1 MREILGIPL
10 FTAKRRCIPFL
21 ACLVLSMLASLATFG
36 CTIKQNIKIKV
47 PPKVLQAK
55 TASLEELLGML
66 QRYDRI
72 HSVSSRLEVEYF
84 SGKKESG
91 VIQEIKPQPGYI
103 LLRRPNS
110 TRLVVQNFVTKTRE
124 LEVLSVEDD
133 LSIYYRRENALY
145 VGKNSAKNL
154 ITENGE
160 NSSGFAVPIRGGHI
174 FEAIIPQSIQIDAP
188 GFLYSKEEES
198 DSGAK
203 YYVLSVYREGAQ
215 KRIHTVR
222 KIWIERSSL
231 SVARQQVFL
240 EEGQLVSDIVY
251 SDETEVDG
259 LKLPRRIHIDRPL
272 DGYALNLEF
281 KSWRI
286 DPDLQDNA
294 FSLKLPEGVQV
305 IHLIEK

>member
-1 MREILGIPL
+1 MREILGSPL
-10 FTAKRRCIPFL
+10 FTAKRRCLAFL
-21 ACLVLSMLASLATFG
+21 ACLVLSMAVSLVTFG
-36 CTIKQNIKIKV
+36 CTIKKSIKIEV
-47 PPKVLQAK
+47 PQKILQAK
-55 TASLEELLGML
+55 TATFEALLGLL

-72 HSVSSRLEVEYF
+72 HSVSSSLEVEYF

-133 LSIYYRRENALY
+133 LSIYYRRDNALY

-154 ITENGE
+154 VAENGG
-160 NSSGFAVPIRGGHI
+160 NSSGFTVPIRGGHI
-174 FEAIIPQSIQIDAP
+174 YEAIIPQSIQIDAP
-188 GFLYSKEEES
+188 GFLYSMEEENDPGS
-198 DSGAK
+198 K
-203 YYVLSVYREGAQ
+203 YYVLSVYREGAT
-215 KRIHTVR
+215 KRIHAVR

-231 SVARQQVFL
+231 SVARQQVYL
-240 EEGQLVSDIVY
+240 DEGQLVSDILY

-259 LKLPRRIHIDRPL
+259 LKLPLRIHIDRPL

-286 DPDLQDNA
+286 DPDLPDNA
-294 FSLKLPEGVQV
+294 FTLKLPEGVQV

>member
-1 MREILGIPL
+1 MREILRIPL
-10 FTAKRRCIPFL
+10 FTAKRRCLPFP
-21 ACLVLSMLASLATFG
+21 ACLVLSVVALLATFG
-36 CTIKQNIKIKV
+36 CTIKKTIKIDV
-47 PPKVLQAK
+47 PQKILQAK
-55 TASLEELLGML
+55 TAGFEELLGML

-72 HSVSSRLEVEYF
+72 HSVSSSLEVEYF

-133 LSIYYRRENALY
+133 LSIYYRRDNALY

-154 ITENGE
+154 IAENRG
-160 NSSGFAVPIRGGHI
+160 NSSGITVPIRGEHI
-174 FEAIIPQSIQIDAP
+174 YEAIIPQSIQIDAP
-188 GFLYSKEEES
+188 GFLYSMEEAS
-198 DSGAK
+198 DLGAK
-203 YYVLSVYREGAQ
+203 YYVLSVYRENAT
-215 KRIHTVR
+215 KRIHAVR

-231 SVARQQVFL
+231 AVARQQVYL
-240 EEGQLVSDIVY
+240 DEGQLVSDILY

-259 LKLPRRIHIDRPL
+259 LKLPLRIHIDRPL

-286 DPDLQDNA
+286 DPDLPDNA

>member
-1 MREILGIPL
+1 MREILEIPL
-10 FTAKRRCIPFL
+10 YTAKRRWIPFL
-21 ACLVLSMLASLATFG
+21 VCLVLSMLVSLATFG
-36 CTIKQNIKIKV
+36 CTIKKTIKIEV
-47 PPKVLQAK
+47 PQKILQAK
-55 TASLEELLGML
+55 TASFEELLGML

-72 HSVSSRLEVEYF
+72 HSLSSSLDVTYF

-91 VIQEIKPQPGYI
+91 VIQEIRKQPGYI

-110 TRLVVQNFVTKTRE
+110 TRLVVQNFVTGTRE

-145 VGKNSAKNL
+145 IGKNSAKDL
-154 ITENGE
+154 IAENGG
-160 NSSGFAVPIRGGHI
+160 NSAGFTVPIRGEHI
-174 FEAIIPQSIQIDAP
+174 YEAIFPQSIQINAP

-198 DSGAK
+198 DPGAK
-203 YYVLSVYREGAQ
+203 YYVLNVYREGAT
-215 KRIHTVR
+215 KRIHVVR

-231 SVARQQVFL
+231 SVARQQVYL
-240 EEGQLVSDIVY
+240 DEGQMVSDIIY
-251 SDETEVDG
+251 SDEIEVDG
-259 LKLPRRIHIDRPL
+259 LKLPLRIRIDRPL

-286 DPDLQDNA
+286 DPDLPDNA

>member
-1 MREILGIPL
+1 MKEILEILL
-10 FTAKRRCIPFL
+10 FTAKRRRIPFL

-36 CTIKQNIKIKV
+36 CTIKKTIKIEV
-47 PPKVLQAK
+47 PQKILQAK
-55 TASLEELLGML
+55 TAGFKELLDML

-72 HSVSSRLEVEYF
+72 HSLSSSLEVTYF

-91 VIQEIKPQPGYI
+91 VIQQIKKQPGYI

-110 TRLVVQNFVTKTRE
+110 TRLVVRNFVTGTSE

-145 VGKNSAKNL
+145 VGKNSAKDL
-154 ITENGE
+154 IAENGG
-160 NSSGFAVPIRGGHI
+160 NSSGFTVPIRGGHI
-174 FEAIIPQSIQIDAP
+174 YEAIIPQSLQIGAP
-188 GFLYSKEEES
+188 GFLHSMEEAT
-198 DSGAK
+198 DPGAK
-203 YYVLSVYREGAQ
+203 YYVLNVYKEGAT

-231 SVARQQVFL
+231 SVARQQVYL
-240 EEGQLVSDIVY
+240 DEGQMVSDIVY

-259 LKLPRRIHIDRPL
+259 LKLPLRIHLDRPM
-272 DGYALNLEF
+272 DGYALDLEF

-286 DPDLQDNA
+286 DPDLPDNA

>member
-21 ACLVLSMLASLATFG
+21 ACLVLSMPASLATFG
-36 CTIKQNIKIKV
+36 CYIKKTIKIEV
-47 PPKVLQAK
+47 PQKVLRAK
-55 TASLEELLGML
+55 TVSIEELLGKL
-66 QRYDRI
+66 QSYDRI
-72 HSVSSRLEVEYF
+72 HGLSSSLDVTYF

-91 VIQEIKPQPGYI
+91 VIQEIKKQPGYI
-103 LLRRPNS
+103 LLKRPNS
-110 TRLVVQNFVTKTRE
+110 TRLVVQNFVTGTRE
-124 LEVLSVEDD
+124 LEVLSVDDD

-145 VGKNSAKNL
+145 IGKNSAKDL
-154 ITENGE
+154 IAENGG
-160 NSSGFAVPIRGGHI
+160 NSTGFTVPIRGGHI
-174 FEAIIPQSIQIDAP
+174 YEAIFPQSIQIDAP
-188 GFLYSKEEES
+188 GYLYSMEEES
-198 DSGAK
+198 DPGAK
-203 YYVLSVYREGAQ
+203 YYVLNVYREGAT

-231 SVARQQVFL
+231 SVARQQVYL

-251 SDETEVDG
+251 SDETEVGG
-259 LKLPRRIHIDRPL
+259 LKLPLRIRIDRPM

-281 KSWRI
+281 KGWRI
-286 DPDLQDNA
+286 DPDLPDNA